1 MAKNARGG
9 RYRPAPEGAIS
20 PVATSYSMAHWSSCQ
35 VTDPCESPSA
45 TPQSTHIL
53 GEDLG
58 NFTSAN

>member
-9 RYRPAPEGAIS
+9 RYHPAPEEAIS
-20 PVATSYSMAHWSSCQ
+20 PVATSYSMAHRSSGQ
-35 VTDPCESPSA
+35 VTNLCESPSE
-45 TPQSTHIL
+45 TPQSTHVL